1 MSLTCAE
8 KLCRTAKIDAYLVDT
23 ARCVI
28 QAGHAFA
35 PLLTDTALAD
45 AVNRAEVALGIE
57 FGLWRPPLVGVRRG
71 GTTKGTGRPVTL
83 AE

>member
-1 MSLTCAE
+1 VSLTCTE

-57 FGLWRPPLVGVRRG
+57 FGLWRPPLVGSAAVAPP
-71 GTTKGTGRPVTL
+71 KGL
-83 AE
+83 AGPLL